1 MKKNFSFAF
10 ISNIISS
17 ACKFL
22 ILLLIVKLGTPS
34 EVGIYN
40 YALIISAPVFLFTS
54 LKIRSIQ
61 VTNNNYKFNE
71 YYSLIIILN
80 IIALLIIVIISLIIE
95 RNIVAYSIIILSTI
109 KVLDNLKEVIY
120 GLYQK
125 HENLKLVGISI
136 IINNI
141 FNLIIF
147 SIVYYSTADL
157 IMSLTMMF
165 LISILVFLLYDLR
178 VLKKNYNTKLEFNI
192 YKNDFFAILILAIPL
207 SISSSLGALNTSI
220 PRIILKNT
228 NGEFYL
234 GIFSAIAYIL
244 VLANLFANSI
254 SQVFL
259 PRLSKYFHQNN
270 VEEFNKLANKLLVIG
285 FIIGILTFLI
295 TLFFG
300 KLILNIGFGEIYSEY
315 YLVLIILS
323 IGLLFLLSGVFAGT
337 VITSTGNYK
346 VHYKITTISLVF
358 TVILSILTIEKFS
371 IYGTAFT
378 IMFSQIV
385 TFICYMYFFVR
396 LKRGV

>member
-22 ILLLIVKLGTPS
+22 ILLLIVKLGSPS

-71 YYSLIIILN
+71 YYSLIISLN
-80 IIALLIIVIISLIIE
+80 IIVLAIVTIISLLIE
-95 RNIVAYSIIILSTI
+95 KNVTAYAIIIISSI
-109 KVLDNLKEVIY
+109 KVLDNLREVIY

-125 HENLKLVGISI
+125 DEDLKSVGLSI

-141 FNLIIF
+141 LNLIIF
-147 SIVYYSTADL
+147 GAVYYVSTNL
-157 IMSLTMMF
+157 IISLILMFMSSVFTF
-165 LISILVFLLYDLR
+165 LIYDLK
-178 VLKKNYNTKLEFNI
+178 VLNKNYDTKLRLVLNRKRLI
-192 YKNDFFAILILAIPL
+192 TILLLAIPL
-207 SISSSLGALNTSI
+207 SISSSLESLNTSI
-220 PRIILKNT
+220 PRIILKNSH
-228 NGEFYL
+228 GEFYL

-259 PRLSKYFHQNN
+259 PRLSKYFYQKNIN
-270 VEEFNKLANKLLVIG
+270 EFNKLSNKLIGIG
-285 FIIGILTFLI
+285 FIIGSFTFLFVLI
-295 TLFFG
+295 FG
-300 KLILNIGFGEIYSEY
+300 RIILKIAFGEIYSKY
-315 YLVLIILS
+315 HLVLIILS
-323 IGLLFLLSGVFAGT
+323 IGLMFLLSGVFAGT

-346 VHYKITTISLVF
+346 IHYKITIISLIF
-358 TVILSILTIEKFS
+358 TVIFSFLTIERYS
-371 IYGTAFT
+371 IYGTAYT
-378 IMFSQIV
+378 IMSSQIV
-385 TFICYMYFFVR
+385 TFISYMYYYVG
-396 LKRGV
+396 LKRNE

>member
-1 MKKNFSFAF
+1 MRKNFSFAF
-10 ISNIISS
+10 MSNIISS

-22 ILLLIVKLGTPS
+22 ILLLIVKLGSPS

-40 YALIISAPVFLFTS
+40 YALIISAPVFLITS

-80 IIALLIIVIISLIIE
+80 LIVLGIVVITSLLIE
-95 RNIVAYSIIILSTI
+95 KNITAYAIIILSTI
-109 KVLDNLKEVIY
+109 KVLDNLREVIY

-125 HENLKLVGISI
+125 HENLKSVGLSI
-136 IINNI
+136 TINNI
-141 FNLIIF
+141 FNLIVF
-147 SIVYYSTADL
+147 AIVYYLSTNL
-157 IMSLTMMF
+157 IISLVMMF
-165 LISILVFLLYDLR
+165 ITSIFIFLIYDLR
-178 VLKKNYNTKLEFNI
+178 VLSKKYNTTLKLIINKKKLI
-192 YKNDFFAILILAIPL
+192 AILILAIPL

-220 PRIILKNT
+220 PRIILKNSY
-228 NGEFYL
+228 GEFYL

-259 PRLSKYFHQNN
+259 PRLSKYFHQKNI
-270 VEEFNKLANKLLVIG
+270 EEFNKLANKLIGIG
-285 FIIGILTFLI
+285 FIIGIFTFLI
-295 TLFFG
+295 AFIFG
-300 KLILNIGFGEIYSEY
+300 ELILKIAFGEVYSKY

-337 VITSTGNYK
+337 IITSTGNYK
-346 VHYKITTISLVF
+346 IHYKITIISLVF
-358 TVILSILTIEKFS
+358 TVIFSFLTIKKYS
-371 IYGTAFT
+371 IYGTAYT

-385 TFICYMYFFVR
+385 TFICYMYFYLR
-396 LKRGV
+396 LKKG